1 VPAAALLLS
10 LAALA
15 PAPEPLGWQEPG
27 ALSRLFLQVPLEAPA
42 VLPAGRWGGDLRL
55 LYASQLLLGDT
66 AALHLDVDLESA
78 QLMGRVRVGLPGGV
92 EARLTVPVLLDWGG
106 FLDRPIEWVERNL
119 RATNPWR
126 FFPGRV
132 NDTARFRLGP
142 SGGGGLD
149 RRGGLALGDLQ
160 AGAKVALVA
169 QDGAR
174 PALALRAAVK
184 APTGSPTFGSGTT
197 DLGAGLLAAWA
208 LPPLAVH
215 LALDGAAPLGAARVG
230 GVSAR
235 PFWSAQAGLAAAAGE
250 RFALHLQLSGHQSPL
265 RGSGISQI
273 DKPTFYLLLGMTA
286 ALPRG
291 LALEVGVVENVWS
304 PHWGADIT
312 LLLGLRSR

>member
-1 VPAAALLLS
+1 VHAALLLS

-15 PAPEPLGWQEPG
+15 PAPAPLGWQEPG

-42 VLPAGRWGGDLRL
+42 TLPPGQWGGDLRM
-55 LYASQLLLGDT
+55 LYASQILLGDT

-78 QLMGRVRVGLPGGV
+78 QALGTVRVGLGAGA
-92 EARLTVPVLLDWGG
+92 EARLAVPLLYDWGG

-119 RATNPWR
+119 KATNPWR
-126 FFPGRV
+126 FLPGRV

-142 SGGGGLD
+142 PGGGGLD

-160 AGAKVALVA
+160 LGAKVGLLV
-169 QDGAR
+169 QQGAR

-184 APTGSPTFGSGTT
+184 APTGRPTFGSGTT

-250 RFALHLQLSGHQSPL
+250 KLAFHLQLGGHQSPL

-273 DKPTFYLLLGMTA
+273 DEPTFYLLLGATA

-291 LALEVGVVENVWS
+291 LALEAGVAENVWS

-312 LLLGLRSR
+312 LLLGLKSR

>member
-1 VPAAALLLS
+1 MPA
-10 LAALA
+10 
-15 PAPEPLGWQEPG
+15 PLGWQEPG
-27 ALSRLFLQVPLEAPA
+27 ALSRLFLQVPLEEPA
-42 VLPAGRWGGDLRL
+42 ALPAGQWGGGLRL

-78 QLMGRVRVGLPGGV
+78 HLVGTVRAGLGAGAEV
-92 EARLTVPVLLDWGG
+92 RLVVPLLHDWGG

-119 RATNPWR
+119 GATNPWR

-142 SGGGGLD
+142 PGGGGLD

-160 AGAKVALVA
+160 LGVKAELLAQRGAI
-169 QDGAR
+169 

-184 APTGSPTFGSGTT
+184 APTGRPTFGSGTT
-197 DLGAGLLAAWA
+197 DVGAGLLAAWDLA
-208 LPPLAVH
+208 PWAVH
-215 LALDGAAPLGAARVG
+215 LALDGAAPLGAARVA
-230 GVSAR
+230 GVPAR
-235 PFWSAQAGLAAAAGE
+235 PFWSAQAALAAAASE
-250 RFALHLQLSGHQSPL
+250 RLAFHLQLSGHQSPL

-273 DKPTFYLLLGMTA
+273 DEPTFYLLLGATA

-312 LLLGLRSR
+312 LLVGVRSR